1 MTQNERLTN
10 LEAKNDLPFET
21 LDLAIDTFRP
31 GELPL
36 VFRVLIIHESGLPL
50 FTRDFIE
57 GESAAFG
64 DPLMIGGF
72 ISAMATFATTTM
84 ASSVTDIGIGTHR
97 LFLLRHRELVFA
109 AIAESS
115 GTPNTRFTS
124 MNEFLHAIAEAFE
137 IVNDIRKVSGTL
149 SAEAAM
155 KFFEKKLDHAI
166 LGTTVNNVR
175 TEGELHNLDPF
186 LFSKPNSNNT
196 KT

>member
-1 MTQNERLTN
+1 MEDVNMANNKRQQALLKMT
-10 LEAKNDLPFET
+10 ET
-21 LDLAIDTFRP
+21 GAIP
-31 GELPL
+31 Y
-36 VFRVLIIHESGLPL
+36 V
-50 FTRDFIE
+50 
-57 GESAAFG
+57 
-64 DPLMIGGF
+64 LMIGGF

-115 GTPNTRFTS
+115 TAPNTRFTS

-155 KFFEKKLDHAI
+155 KFFEKSLDSDNH
-166 LGTTVNNVR
+166 VFF
-175 TEGELHNLDPF
+175 E
-186 LFSKPNSNNT
+186 
-196 KT
+196 